1 MTYQDRT
8 FCTGGSP
15 LCAHFNK
22 CPKAFT
28 IEHQNKAKLS
38 GLPVAKFAAPTSM
51 PCYVDPTAP
60 KPEVAAKPQP
70 QPAPK
75 REKKFFIF
83 SVPEKRWRQLFNAN
97 PIQSASQIAAIV
109 GCSNAT
115 VRTIRNRLGFPAYP
129 SGGGYRKKYF
139 REHAET
145 LAKARRPGESILALG
160 ARFGLG
166 RGQIHHIATTNRD
179 LFPMISVNAGKPRR

>member
-1 MTYQDRT
+1 VLEGFYIRAPDR
-8 FCTGGSP
+8 
-15 LCAHFNK
+15 
-22 CPKAFT
+22 
-28 IEHQNKAKLS
+28 AKLA

-60 KPEVAAKPQP
+60 KLEIVTKPKEK
-70 QPAPK
+70 PAPK
-75 REKKFFIF
+75 REKKFFIS
-83 SVPEKRWRQLFNAN
+83 SVPEKRWRQLFNSK
-97 PIQSASQIAAIV
+97 PILSASQIAAIV

-139 REHAET
+139 REHAEK
-145 LAKARRPGESILALG
+145 LAKARKPGESILALG

-179 LFPMISVNAGKPRR
+179 LFPMISGNAGKPCR